1 MLAPALQV
9 AALLLALW
17 LLANLVV
24 CLAWWRPLARIW
36 REPVLR
42 HPVLIIESDDWG
54 AGPLVQA
61 QALDEV
67 AAVLRRHRDAS
78 GRAAVLTVA
87 VVLAVPDAEAI
98 RASGR
103 YARIELDD
111 PRLLPILDALRRGRR
126 DGVLALQLHGHEHY
140 WPATLMASSDPAV
153 QDWLRGPVP
162 ATTEQL
168 PSPLQSRWVDTG
180 TLPSSPHAGAE
191 VQAAV
196 SAEVQAFERML
207 GEPPRIVV
215 PPTFVWT
222 REVEDAWAA
231 QGIECIVTP
240 GWRYLRRRADGLPDG
255 DEGPLANGDRRGAL
269 VYLARADYFEP
280 ARGRDALYA
289 LRALDAPSPKQGLAC
304 WRIIATTS
312 SVMQRR
318 AGKASTNST
327 SCCAWRASA
336 TRACASCR
344 RSSSAGCCV
353 RATRPGWSP
362 AWRDRLPALWQR
374 LQRSGRPWK
383 LMRLTGLAALV
394 GLWLR
399 PARGPGGDESPCPTF
414 DGARG

>member
-9 AALLLALW
+9 VALLLALW
-17 LLANLVV
+17 LLANLAV

-54 AGPLVQA
+54 AGPLAQA
-61 QALDEV
+61 QALDEM

-98 RASGR
+98 RGSGR

-140 WPATLMASSDPAV
+140 WPATLMASTDPAV

-162 ATTEQL
+162 ATTELL
-168 PSPLQSRWVDTG
+168 PPPLQSRWVATG
-180 TLPSSPHAGAE
+180 TLPSSPHAGPE

-196 SAEVQAFERML
+196 AAEVRAFERLL

-231 QGIECIVTP
+231 QGIECVVTP
-240 GWRYLRRRADGLPDG
+240 GWRYPRRRADGLPDG
-255 DEGPLANGDRRGAL
+255 DEGPLANGDRRGGL
-269 VYLARADYFEP
+269 VYLARVDYFEP

-289 LRALDAPSPKQGLAC
+289 LRALDGAVAESRPCLLENHRDNFIGDAATCRHSLDQLDQLLRSARERHAGLRFLSSLELGRLLRARDPAWVAQG
-304 WRIIATTS
+304 
-312 SVMQRR
+312 
-318 AGKASTNST
+318 
-327 SCCAWRASA
+327 
-336 TRACASCR
+336 
-344 RSSSAGCCV
+344 
-353 RATRPGWSP
+353 
-362 AWRDRLPALWQR
+362 WRDRLPALWQR

-383 LMRLTGLAALV
+383 LLRLTGLATLLRL
-394 GLWLR
+394 GLR
-399 PARGPGGDESPCPTF
+399 PARGV
-414 DGARG
+414 A

>member
-1 MLAPALQV
+1 MLALALQV
-9 AALLLALW
+9 AALLLVLW

-67 AAVLRRHRDAS
+67 AAVLRRHRDAT

-111 PRLLPILDALRRGRR
+111 PRLLPILDALLRGRR
-126 DGVLALQLHGHEHY
+126 NGVLALQLHGHEHF
-140 WPATLMASSDPAV
+140 WPATLMASSNPTV

-180 TLPSSPHAGAE
+180 TLPSSPHPGSE

-196 SAEVQAFERML
+196 SAEVQAFERLL

-240 GWRYLRRRADGLPDG
+240 GWRYPRRRADGLPDG
-255 DEGPLANGDRRGAL
+255 DEGPLANGDRRGGL
-269 VYLARADYFEP
+269 IYLARADYFEP

-289 LRALDAPSPKQGLAC
+289 LRALDAAVAEARPCLLENHRDNFIGDAATCRQSLDQLDQLLRMARERHAGL
-304 WRIIATTS
+304 RFLS
-312 SVMQRR
+312 SLELGRLLR
-318 AGKASTNST
+318 ARDP
-327 SCCAWRASA
+327 AW
-336 TRACASCR
+336 
-344 RSSSAGCCV
+344 V
-353 RATRPGWSP
+353 VQ

-383 LMRLTGLAALV
+383 LMRLTGLAPLV

-399 PARGPGGDESPCPTF
+399 PARGLG
-414 DGARG
+414 

>member
-17 LLANLVV
+17 LLANLAV

-98 RASGR
+98 RGSGR

-111 PRLLPILDALRRGRR
+111 PRLEPVLDALRRGRR

-140 WPATLMASSDPAV
+140 WPAALMASSDPAV

-168 PSPLQSRWVDTG
+168 PSPLQSRWVDST
-180 TLPSSPHAGAE
+180 TLPSSPHVGAE

-196 SAEVQAFERML
+196 IAEVQAFERML

-222 REVEDAWAA
+222 RAVEDAWAA

-240 GWRYLRRRADGLPDG
+240 GWRYPRRRADGLPDG
-255 DEGPLANGDRRGAL
+255 DEGPLANGDRRGGL

-289 LRALDAPSPKQGLAC
+289 LRALDAAVAEARPCLLENHRDNFIGDAATCRQSLDQLDQLLRMAREQHAGL
-304 WRIIATTS
+304 RFMS
-312 SVMQRR
+312 SLELCRLLR
-318 AGKASTNST
+318 A
-327 SCCAWRASA
+327 RD
-336 TRACASCR
+336 
-344 RSSSAGCCV
+344 
-353 RATRPGWSP
+353 P
-362 AWRDRLPALWQR
+362 AWVVQAWHERLPALWQR

-383 LMRLTGLAALV
+383 LMRLTGLATLV

-399 PARGPGGDESPCPTF
+399 PARGM
-414 DGARG
+414 A